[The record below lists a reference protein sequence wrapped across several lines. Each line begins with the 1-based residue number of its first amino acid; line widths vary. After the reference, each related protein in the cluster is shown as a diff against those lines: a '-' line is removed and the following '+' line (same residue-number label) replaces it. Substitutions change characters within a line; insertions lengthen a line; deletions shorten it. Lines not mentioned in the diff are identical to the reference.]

1 MGLISRVSSRT
12 YRWRIGLPQERGMR
26 MNELIDLVKK
36 YISIITSK
44 KYTTKIEAL
53 EDAVDYLSKSDIP
66 TIQQLEPIDYS
77 ETVPAIID
85 CPVETHQKCVQTD
98 CPILSTQFNTPY
110 HLPLIRS
117 TEVETQCAPKV
128 QTTTCQTEERY
139 YKPCSRPSS
148 TSSLYFQRK
157 RNQSNN
163 NPIKPKQ
170 IRKLQADELRN
181 LKTPSNTETSDQD
194 EDVEVDVISETSSFK
209 EFPYKSRPVTPS
221 FKNVCHE
228 PPVENSFNTEVINIT
243 MDDDWTS
250 DDQSEVDIENT
261 DLDEK

>member
-1 MGLISRVSSRT
+1 MLIHKF
-12 YRWRIGLPQERGMR
+12 L
-26 MNELIDLVKK
+26 N
-36 YISIITSK
+36 ISIITSK
-44 KYTTKIEAL
+44 KYSTKIEAL
-53 EDAVDYLSKSDIP
+53 EDAVDYLSKSDTP
-66 TIQQLEPIDYS
+66 TVQKLETIDYS

-85 CPVETHQKCVQTD
+85 CPIETHQKSVQTEFS
-98 CPILSTQFNTPY
+98 ILTTQFNTPY
-110 HLPLIRS
+110 HLSQIRS
-117 TEVETQCAPKV
+117 IEVETQYAPKV

-139 YKPCSRPSS
+139 YKPSSRPSS

-157 RNQSNN
+157 RNQSTAQSNN

-209 EFPYKSRPVTPS
+209 EFPFKSRPVTPS

-243 MDDDWTS
+243 MEDDWTS

-261 DLDEK
+261 DLDEKQTS